1 MWMVEREHAVR
12 LQDVILRRTSLAF
25 TGDVTDEVLVEL
37 ADALA
42 PLLDWNAERRVA
54 ELEETR
60 SLLNDR
66 HGLDL
71 PALPSHQNG

>member
-1 MWMVEREHAVR
+1 MVEHEHAVR
-12 LQDVILRRTSLAF
+12 LQDVVLRRTSLAF
-25 TGDVTDEVLVEL
+25 TGDLDVDTLLEL
-37 ADALA
+37 ADAMV
-42 PLLDWNAERRVA
+42 PLLDWDAERRVA